1 MTELD
6 YLLKNRD
13 KENADELIDKLLVK
27 EIKKGIDEKRMT
39 CYKNTLIKLNKVLTN
54 YSQ

>member
-27 EIKKGIDEKRMT
+27 EIKKGINEKCMAY
-39 CYKNTLIKLNKVLTN
+39 YKNTLLELNKIVKGN
-54 YSQ
+54 R